1 MRMSFARLWV
11 SIAFAAGMLLA
22 DPFAP
27 AARAQL
33 ILFNP
38 GGHVSQTFTQ
48 SSLASPDVTNYSFL
62 APSANNTSGS
72 SPPNSTLSHV
82 DQSATLDGAQT
93 TYIQTTN
100 VSASAGGPVNGNVG
114 NAENL
119 LFFTPT
125 SDVAFHLSRT
135 GSSGDFTTEILNFT
149 NVVDVV
155 NVTSGSDGDFT
166 GMLSAGKIYEVTIQ
180 ARAVSG
186 ATLSSGGTATFT
198 LSAIPEPA
206 SLTLTGLA
214 AVIGFSA
221 GTIRRRRQTK
231 ASRNI

>member
-1 MRMSFARLWV
+1 MRQVTYTLVTLTCVLS
-11 SIAFAAGMLLA
+11 
-22 DPFAP
+22 AP
-27 AARAQL
+27 PTKARADL

-48 SSLASPDVTNYSFL
+48 SSLASPDVTNYLFL

-72 SPPNSTLSHV
+72 SPPNFTQSHV

-114 NAENL
+114 NSENVF
-119 LFFTPT
+119 FFTLT
-125 SDVAFHLSRT
+125 SDVNYDMLRT
-135 GSSGDFTTEILNFT
+135 GSSGAFTTSILNFT
-149 NVVDVV
+149 NVVNVLS
-155 NVTSGSDGDFT
+155 VTSGSDGDFT
-166 GMLSAGKIYEVTIQ
+166 GTLTAGKIYEVTIQ
-180 ARAVSG
+180 AQAVSG

-198 LSAIPEPA
+198 LSTAAVPEPA

-214 AVIGFSA
+214 TGCGLSA
-221 GTIRRRRQTK
+221 GAIRRRRQIK
-231 ASRNI
+231 AARKT